1 MEQGIQTCLTQ
12 ISNKAAMTTLKK
24 TPEGTKTADMT
35 ETLNLML
42 EHLIPEDNPNITQTI
57 TGQL

>member
-1 MEQGIQTCLTQ
+1 MKSLQ
-12 ISNKAAMTTLKK
+12 K
-24 TPEGTKTADMT
+24 TKGTKTADMT
-35 ETLNLML
+35 ETLDLML